1 MRSRVELSLAIG
13 IVALG
18 VVLLLGAFRISA
30 GAGYDRIGPRFFP
43 FVVATGF
50 VILGAW
56 YAVSIWRNRW
66 LAPEFSTDSAKANR
80 LNWSAFGHL
89 ILAFT
94 LCLALLGSIGFVM
107 ACSVQFWLVA
117 RAFGSQRPVRDAV
130 AALVVATAVY
140 IAFSR
145 GLGLALPSGWV
156 EKGSFSQWTRFG
168 IYSMA
173 SRLR

>member
-13 IVALG
+13 IVAVG
-18 VVLLLGAFRISA
+18 VFLLLGAFRISA
-30 GAGYDRIGPRFFP
+30 GARYDRIGPRFFP

-50 VILGAW
+50 VMFGAW
-56 YAVSIWRNRW
+56 YAVSVWRKRW
-66 LAPEFSTDSAKANR
+66 LAPEFSTDPAEVNQ
-80 LNWSAFGHL
+80 LNWSAFSHL
-89 ILAFT
+89 ALAFT

-145 GLGLALPSGWV
+145 GLGLALTSAWV
-156 EKGSFSQWTRFG
+156 EKGSGVFFRRSG
-168 IYSMA
+168 P
-173 SRLR
+173 